1 MSSDPRDYKYG
12 DLNPG
17 VTSTPARQDS
27 LVIDR
32 NTGLGTIAR
41 TINSVYESNNL
52 QGLTRF
58 KGIVLRDETDAQE
71 QGFID
76 AVYKVLGDNTTLNI
90 AAYKVRIPEVHI
102 LPVPDKVSSA
112 TGANVEQD
120 PGAHQAIIDMYI
132 LLLSPQP
139 LKRKQPSQEILFGLL
154 SRTSRKELDP
164 FI

>member
-12 DLNPG
+12 DLNPS

-58 KGIVLRDETDAQE
+58 KGIVLRDETDVQE

-76 AVYKVLGDNTTLNI
+76 AVYKVLGDNTNLNI

-102 LPVPDKVSSA
+102 LPVPVINLTA
-112 TGANVEQD
+112 
-120 PGAHQAIIDMYI
+120 
-132 LLLSPQP
+132 
-139 LKRKQPSQEILFGLL
+139 EILSNAEIKPCYQNFTMELEKNLFSCSL
-154 SRTSRKELDP
+154 SQISIKPGVNNLSFVDIKP
-164 FI
+164 